1 MPNKKEKFTKKEVM
15 ESLKIN
21 EDDYCHT
28 LFNVFPE
35 MDLKFDSEI
44 DKWFGIKKA
53 DLIDATNIDLCY
65 KFWVVKFDQVDF
77 RKNLNSMNILNS
89 TISDLVYYTGVDM
102 KKWFELLCKLN
113 DFELNH
119 VLQSY
124 IVKFY
129 QLMTYMI
136 GKQIKM
142 NGINEEFFNS

>member
-21 EDDYCHT
+21 EDDYCHV

-35 MDLKFDSEI
+35 MDIKFDSEI
-44 DKWFGIKKA
+44 DKWFGIKKPE
-53 DLIDATNIDLCY
+53 LIDATNIDLCY

-102 KKWFELLCKLN
+102 KK
-113 DFELNH
+113 
-119 VLQSY
+119 
-124 IVKFY
+124 
-129 QLMTYMI
+129 
-136 GKQIKM
+136 
-142 NGINEEFFNS
+142 